1 MANGDSPV
9 MVNVSPATCS
19 PLANS
24 LPLESRIST
33 FVLAVKRNSKVSIAC
48 WVVAVLGRLMVFVV
62 VGVSATGTV
71 LGVV

>member
-9 MVNVSPATCS
+9 MVNVSPATFS

-24 LPLESRIST
+24 LPLESRINT

-62 VGVSATGTV
+62 AGVSATGVV